1 MINTSK
7 IAEFF
12 NAQELIKDPIHVIG
26 CGAVGSH
33 VAMAL
38 VQMGCQNIHLWDF
51 DYVEPK
57 NVTNQLF
64 RFKDIGN
71 EKVDAL
77 ADILRDKD
85 PDVKLTLHKS
95 GISAPYLVNG
105 YIFLC
110 VDNIDLRRD
119 IVLANRYN
127 PNCLA
132 FFDFRMRLTDAQHYF
147 AARDDD
153 DQMEALLGQMSFTH
167 EEAAEATPKS
177 ACNVE
182 LNVIYTVWNIVSL
195 GMSNF
200 QKFCVERQ
208 NCKTIMLADMET
220 NALVAI

>member
-7 IAEFF
+7 IASFF
-12 NAQELIKDPIHVIG
+12 NASELIHDPIHVIG

-51 DYVEPK
+51 DYVEAK
-57 NVTNQLF
+57 NITNQFF
-64 RFKDIGN
+64 RHKDIST
-71 EKVDAL
+71 EKVIAL
-77 ADILRDKD
+77 ADILIEKD
-85 PDVKLTLHKS
+85 PSIKLFLHKE
-95 GISAPYLVNG
+95 GIKSPFIVNG
-105 YIFLC
+105 YVFLC
-110 VDNIDLRRD
+110 VDNIDLRRE
-119 IVLANRYN
+119 IVLANQYN
-127 PNCLA
+127 PNCIA

-147 AARDDD
+147 AARDDMA
-153 DQMEALLGQMSFTH
+153 QMKALLCSMSFSH

-200 QKFCVERQ
+200 QKFCVARSNCQ
-208 NCKTIMLADMET
+208 NVILSDMET
-220 NALVAI
+220 NALIAY